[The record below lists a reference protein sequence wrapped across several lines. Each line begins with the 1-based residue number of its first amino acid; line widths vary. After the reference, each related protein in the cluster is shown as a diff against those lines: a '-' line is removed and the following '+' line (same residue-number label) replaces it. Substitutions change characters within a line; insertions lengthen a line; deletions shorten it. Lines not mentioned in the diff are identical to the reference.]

1 MAHSFVVARP
11 AVTPHGSGT
20 TLLADVLAAAH
31 VTPGE
36 IAREQ
41 GLSRAVVYRAAQ
53 LQPGKAYGKSVR
65 YETAAAIAAALD
77 KPVAELFQHTVQL

>member
-20 TLLADVLAAAH
+20 TLLADTIASAH
-31 VTPGE
+31 VTPAE
-36 IAREQ
+36 IAREK
-41 GLSRAVVYRAAQ
+41 GISRAVVYRAAQ
-53 LQPGKAYGKSVR
+53 LEPGKSYGKSVR
-65 YETAAAIAAALD
+65 YETAVFIAEALD